1 MFSKELSKKGTP
13 SMVKIDKQFRR
24 LLNEAEQ
31 FVKLYDVIL
40 LFFTEKYINTYILQ
54 MVIAAMKLK
63 DAYSLEGNYDQPR

>member
-13 SMVKIDKQFRR
+13 FMVKIDRQFRR

-63 DAYSLEGNYDQPR
+63 DTYSLEGNYDQSR

>member
-1 MFSKELSKKGTP
+1 
-13 SMVKIDKQFRR
+13 MVKIDKQFRR

-63 DAYSLEGNYDQPR
+63 DAYSLEGNYDQPS

>member
-1 MFSKELSKKGTP
+1 
-13 SMVKIDKQFRR
+13 MVKIDKQFRR